1 MTKIFLSMLSSI
13 YGFFSALKNFL
24 YDADLIDSLK
34 LNKPVVSVGNLT
46 LGGTGK
52 TPFIQL
58 LIEHYQNRGLR
69 VAVIGRSYKGS
80 NKETTIVKPRLPHA
94 AQVFGD
100 EPTLLAKN
108 NPMATVFVGPQ
119 KWRSAF
125 AAAMKQDIDILL
137 VDDGFQHRA
146 LHRDLDFVLLD
157 ATAKLEDYKQIP
169 EGRARESWKSLERA
183 DFIVLTKVNL
193 AEESQISRIKE
204 YLPVGKPVLEV
215 AYRLEFPIE
224 DTGAKVLSL
233 AGIGRPES
241 FHQSVRQD
249 TLYEI
254 VGTMDF
260 PDHYQFSLKD
270 LKEIKYQ
277 QTSLFAQLVLMTE
290 KDFVKIE
297 PLLKQDSALR
307 PEDIRVLPLKT
318 FFLDSSASFDAA
330 LDRLVSAT

>member
-1 MTKIFLSMLSSI
+1 MLLSMLSSI
-13 YGFFSALKNFL
+13 YGLLSSLKNFL

-34 LNKPVVSVGNLT
+34 LSKPVVSVGNLT

-52 TPFIQL
+52 TPFIQM
-58 LIEHYQNRGLR
+58 LIEHLQKKGLG
-69 VAVIGRSYKGS
+69 VAVVGRSYKGS
-80 NKETTIVKPRLPHA
+80 NKETTLVKPWLQNA
-94 AQVFGD
+94 AQNFGD

-108 NPMATVFVGPQ
+108 NPKATVFVGPQ
-119 KWRSAF
+119 KWRSAY
-125 AAAMKQDIDILL
+125 AASMKSEVDILL

-157 ATAKLEDYKQIP
+157 ATARLEDYRQIP

-183 DFIVLTKVNL
+183 DFLVLTKVNL
-193 AEESQISRIKE
+193 AEEAHINRIKE
-204 YLPVGKPVLEV
+204 YLPVGKPIIEV

-224 DTGAKVLSL
+224 DTGTKVLSL

-241 FHQSVRQD
+241 FHQSVKQD

-254 VGTMDF
+254 VGTLDF
-260 PDHYQFSLKD
+260 PDHYQFTLKD
-270 LKEIKYQ
+270 LKEIKHK

-297 PLLKQDSALR
+297 PLLEQDSALR

-318 FFLDSSASFDAA
+318 YFLDSSASFDAA
-330 LDRLVSAT
+330 LDRLVSPT